1 MRLTNPFTIMLE
13 IARAAYLE
21 DILFAKADSVTRNE
35 IGQYIETVGRLGG
48 RELAEQINKHME
60 VRMFLVG
67 EGITAA
73 DLVIFS
79 ALAPLFSGEL
89 QGFEKFALP
98 HAFRWIDHV
107 QHLPG
112 LLEQV
117 QRKGLF
123 TTFPD
128 LDAEGSGPSKRQLK
142 KMAKAQEKK
151 KGGAPD
157 GEQAAKSGDQA
168 AKGGKQQKSQAAQPA
183 AAGEEEEKKGEP
195 QPKK

>member
-1 MRLTNPFTIMLE
+1 MELFISDAQPEDTLSLALELFSNYVRAPQRNIVQVTKLSPGTLSALQIEQVPLLVRTASEKLEDGSVEAREVRLTNPFTIMLE

-21 DILFAKADSVTRNE
+21 DILFAKADSVARNE
-35 IGQYIETVGRLGG
+35 IGQYVETVGRLAG

-67 EGITAA
+67 ESITAA

-112 LLEQV
+112 LLE
-117 QRKGLF
+117 
-123 TTFPD
+123 
-128 LDAEGSGPSKRQLK
+128 
-142 KMAKAQEKK
+142 
-151 KGGAPD
+151 
-157 GEQAAKSGDQA
+157 
-168 AKGGKQQKSQAAQPA
+168 
-183 AAGEEEEKKGEP
+183 
-195 QPKK
+195 